1 MGVPKILRARM
12 VGQPMR
18 RQDLCRQRESS
29 ASRGA
34 IAARPATHLG
44 RRTTEPEPAVRDD
57 SLVADHGMAR
67 SWFRS
72 RTRHGQGRVLAML
85 TKTDAGTRIGM
96 ERLASLQRLGCPQN
110 ELANHGIGAERLVG
124 ETSDARRAFAPQ
136 TGMTGGGAR
145 GEAR

>member
-18 RQDLCRQRESS
+18 RQDLCRQRESG

-110 ELANHGIGAERLVG
+110 ELAKHGIGAERLVG

>member
-18 RQDLCRQRESS
+18 RQDLCRQRESG

-57 SLVADHGMAR
+57 SLVDDHGVAR
-67 SWFRS
+67 SGFWS
-72 RTRHGQGRVLAML
+72 RTRHGQGRVLAMP

-110 ELANHGIGAERLVG
+110 ELAKHGIGAGRLVG

-145 GEAR
+145 GEVR

>member
-18 RQDLCRQRESS
+18 RQDLCRQRESG

-57 SLVADHGMAR
+57 SLVSDHGMAR
-67 SWFRS
+67 SGFRS

-110 ELANHGIGAERLVG
+110 ELAKHGIGAERLVG

>member
-12 VGQPMR
+12 VGQPML
-18 RQDLCRQRESS
+18 RQDLCRQRESG

-44 RRTTEPEPAVRDD
+44 RRTTEPEPAVRD
-57 SLVADHGMAR
+57 SLVADHGAAR
-67 SWFRS
+67 SGFRS
-72 RTRHGQGRVLAML
+72 RTRHGQGRVLSMP

-96 ERLASLQRLGCPQN
+96 ERLVSLQRLGCPQN
-110 ELANHGIGAERLVG
+110 ELAKHSIGAERLVG

-136 TGMTGGGAR
+136 TGMIGGGAR
-145 GEAR
+145 GEVR

>member
-1 MGVPKILRARM
+1 MGAPKILRARM

-18 RQDLCRQRESS
+18 RQDLCRQRESG

-96 ERLASLQRLGCPQN
+96 ERLASLQRLGCPPN
-110 ELANHGIGAERLVG
+110 ELAKHGIGAERLVG